1 MTSED
6 TGRASGST
14 VRSEDTASD
23 NSAPF
28 PGWRQ
33 TRTLDLLRELATV
46 AAEVRP
52 TVARRA
58 RLSESELVALEHLMG
73 GALGPVEVGRR
84 LGVTSAASTGIVDR
98 LEARGHVHRAP
109 HPVDRRRT
117 EVSITESGRSEV
129 LGYLMPMF
137 RSLAQLDAELSEAE
151 REVVDRYLAKAIAS
165 FRAVLDEPDSARP

>member
-1 MTSED
+1 MTSMGD
-6 TGRASGST
+6 
-14 VRSEDTASD
+14 
-23 NSAPF
+23 APC

-33 TRTLDLLRELATV
+33 TYTLDLLRELARV

-58 RLSESELVALEHLMG
+58 RLSESELVALEHLMAE
-73 GALGPVEVGRR
+73 ALGPVEVGRR

-98 LEARGHVHRAP
+98 LEARGHVRRAP

-129 LGYLMPMF
+129 LGFLMPMF
-137 RSLAQLDAELSEAE
+137 RSLAQLDAELSDDE
-151 REVVDRYLAKAIAS
+151 RAVVDRYLTKAIAA
-165 FRAVLDEPDSARP
+165 FRAVLDEPEGGRP

>member
-1 MTSED
+1 MSKSTEPSEAPGRGPD
-6 TGRASGST
+6 TTG
-14 VRSEDTASD
+14 
-23 NSAPF
+23 PF

-33 TRTLDLLRELATV
+33 TRTLDLLRELTTV

-73 GALGPVEVGRR
+73 GSLGPVEVGRR

-98 LEARGHVHRAP
+98 LESRGHVHRAP
-109 HPVDRRRT
+109 HPGDRRRT
-117 EVSITESGRSEV
+117 EVSITDSGRSEV

-137 RSLAQLDAELSEAE
+137 RSLAQLDAELSEDE
-151 REVVDRYLAKAIAS
+151 RAVVDRYLAKAIAA
-165 FRAVLDEPDSARP
+165 FQAVLDAPESAAP

>member
-1 MTSED
+1 MTSNDE
-6 TGRASGST
+6 
-14 VRSEDTASD
+14 
-23 NSAPF
+23 APF

-33 TRTLDLLRELATV
+33 THTLDLLRELTRV

-52 TVARRA
+52 AVARRA
-58 RLSESELVALEHLMG
+58 RLSESELIALEHLMA

-98 LEARGHVHRAP
+98 LESRGHVRRAP

-117 EVSITESGRSEV
+117 EVSITDSGRSEV
-129 LGYLMPMF
+129 LGFLMPMF
-137 RSLAQLDAELSEAE
+137 RSLAAMDAELSDDE
-151 REVVDRYLAKAIAS
+151 REVVDRYLGQAIAS

>member
-1 MTSED
+1 MSKSTELSESPGRRPD
-6 TGRASGST
+6 TTG
-14 VRSEDTASD
+14 
-23 NSAPF
+23 PF

-33 TRTLDLLRELATV
+33 TRTLDLLRELTTV

-73 GALGPVEVGRR
+73 GSLGPVEVGRR

-98 LEARGHVHRAP
+98 LESRGHVHRAP
-109 HPVDRRRT
+109 HPGDRRRT
-117 EVSITESGRSEV
+117 EVSITDSGRSEV

-137 RSLAQLDAELSEAE
+137 RSLAQLDAELSEDE
-151 REVVDRYLAKAIAS
+151 RAVVDRYLAKAIAA
-165 FRAVLDEPDSARP
+165 FQAVLDAPESDAP

>member
-1 MTSED
+1 
-6 TGRASGST
+6 
-14 VRSEDTASD
+14 
-23 NSAPF
+23 
-28 PGWRQ
+28 
-33 TRTLDLLRELATV
+33 
-46 AAEVRP
+46 
-52 TVARRA
+52 
-58 RLSESELVALEHLMG
+58 MG

-98 LEARGHVHRAP
+98 LESRGHVHRAP

-137 RSLAQLDAELSEAE
+137 RSLAQLDAELSDDE

-165 FRAVLDEPDSARP
+165 FRAVLDEPDGARP

>member
-1 MTSED
+1 MTSE
-6 TGRASGST
+6 GKGGSA
-14 VRSEDTASD
+14 DTASD
-23 NSAPF
+23 NTAPF

-52 TVARRA
+52 AVARRA

-98 LEARGHVHRAP
+98 LESRGHVHRAP